1 MWGCE
6 STELEDLGKKMVG
19 KKTEGCEQS
28 GGRENVDREK
38 KGMSQKCRV
47 RAMQRESESERV

>member
-1 MWGCE
+1 
-6 STELEDLGKKMVG
+6 MVG